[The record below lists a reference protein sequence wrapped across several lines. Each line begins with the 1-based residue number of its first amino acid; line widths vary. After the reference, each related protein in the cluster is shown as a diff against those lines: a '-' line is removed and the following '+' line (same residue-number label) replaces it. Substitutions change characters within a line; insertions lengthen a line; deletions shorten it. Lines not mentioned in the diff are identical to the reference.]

1 MLTVTLKLKAF
12 RKRSRHENNWKNNKR
27 KRLTQSGQEQY
38 IDSKGTQ
45 QRAQKLHFRQ
55 HCHGKCIFKCTKKI
69 GQSRQQIIFEHFWS
83 LPDAEKAH
91 FYAQTTTVC
100 DKKGTRVTDSITA
113 VTRRHYFFKYYLFAE
128 NNVKVTV
135 CKAFYL
141 STLDISQTRVAYFNS
156 NKKQSGLPRESQKGR
171 HRVISDLS
179 KQLKD
184 NIRNHI
190 NSIPRI
196 ASHYCRA
203 RTKKEYVEGNL
214 NLSRLSMPCM

>member
-1 MLTVTLKLKAF
+1 MQACLHAATYIFQSQHAVRRRHSVQIVIKVSNFSRFTKPVRSCSRIMFYKMLF
-12 RKRSRHENNWKNNKR
+12 DR
-27 KRLTQSGQEQY
+27 
-38 IDSKGTQ
+38 
-45 QRAQKLHFRQ
+45 F
-55 HCHGKCIFKCTKKI
+55 
-69 GQSRQQIIFEHFWS
+69 
-83 LPDAEKAH
+83 
-91 FYAQTTTVC
+91 AQTTTVC